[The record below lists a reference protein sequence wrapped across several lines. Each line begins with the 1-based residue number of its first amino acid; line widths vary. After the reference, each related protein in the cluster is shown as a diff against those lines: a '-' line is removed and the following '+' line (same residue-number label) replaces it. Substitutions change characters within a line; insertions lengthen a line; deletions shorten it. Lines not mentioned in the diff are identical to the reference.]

1 MLLIRYGLIR
11 QRSILGRLLM
21 RIPRRWFYITNA
33 RLGHDTTTYI
43 TIHLKRR
50 QR

>member
-11 QRSILGRLLM
+11 QRSFLGWLVL
-21 RIPRRWFYITNA
+21 RIPRRWFHITNA

-43 TIHLKRR
+43 VVQFKSKRK
-50 QR
+50 